1 MKQHRKMFQYVE
13 EMLYSYDRRKGDKS
27 KNKIE
32 YDRYAHTLRVY
43 QWMLRITRELK
54 DDSLD
59 VESLKIATIFHDVG
73 YAVQGDEG
81 HAKESAAICRDY
93 LERRPYTPE
102 QIDFICYLILE
113 HPNKRLLHEKTTPLE
128 LVVLMEADMLRW
140 CLCWSCGGRKRTA
153 DARPAPS
160 IYSPTMGRPAG
171 SASRPHPAMKSS
183 CPTATGSLRGRSR
196 RSTTTLCRAAA

>member
-1 MKQHRKMFQYVE
+1 MEQIMKQHRKMFQYVE

-81 HAKESAAICRDY
+81 HSQRKCRY
-93 LERRPYTPE
+93 LQRLFGTASRIRPSR
-102 QIDFICYLILE
+102 LIL
-113 HPNKRLLHEKTTPLE
+113 
-128 LVVLMEADMLRW
+128 
-140 CLCWSCGGRKRTA
+140 
-153 DARPAPS
+153 
-160 IYSPTMGRPAG
+160 
-171 SASRPHPAMKSS
+171 SAI
-183 CPTATGSLRGRSR
+183 
-196 RSTTTLCRAAA
+196 

>member
-73 YAVQGDEG
+73 SVSLTHLDVYKRQTQNKLFSY
-81 HAKESAAICRDY
+81 HA
-93 LERRPYTPE
+93 
-102 QIDFICYLILE
+102 
-113 HPNKRLLHEKTTPLE
+113 
-128 LVVLMEADMLRW
+128 
-140 CLCWSCGGRKRTA
+140 
-153 DARPAPS
+153 
-160 IYSPTMGRPAG
+160 
-171 SASRPHPAMKSS
+171 
-183 CPTATGSLRGRSR
+183 
-196 RSTTTLCRAAA
+196 

>member
-1 MKQHRKMFQYVE
+1 MEQIMKQHRKMFQYVE

-81 HAKESAAICRDY
+81 HAKKVPLFAEIIWNGVRI
-93 LERRPYTPE
+93 RPSR
-102 QIDFICYLILE
+102 LIL
-113 HPNKRLLHEKTTPLE
+113 
-128 LVVLMEADMLRW
+128 
-140 CLCWSCGGRKRTA
+140 
-153 DARPAPS
+153 
-160 IYSPTMGRPAG
+160 
-171 SASRPHPAMKSS
+171 SAI
-183 CPTATGSLRGRSR
+183 
-196 RSTTTLCRAAA
+196 

>member
-81 HAKESAAICRDY
+81 HAKESAAICRITWNGV
-93 LERRPYTPE
+93 RIRPNR
-102 QIDFICYLILE
+102 LILS
-113 HPNKRLLHEKTTPLE
+113 
-128 LVVLMEADMLRW
+128 V
-140 CLCWSCGGRKRTA
+140 
-153 DARPAPS
+153 
-160 IYSPTMGRPAG
+160 I
-171 SASRPHPAMKSS
+171 
-183 CPTATGSLRGRSR
+183 
-196 RSTTTLCRAAA
+196 

>member
-81 HAKESAAICRDY
+81 HALFAEIIWNGVRIRPSRLFFSA
-93 LERRPYTPE
+93 
-102 QIDFICYLILE
+102 
-113 HPNKRLLHEKTTPLE
+113 
-128 LVVLMEADMLRW
+128 M
-140 CLCWSCGGRKRTA
+140 
-153 DARPAPS
+153 
-160 IYSPTMGRPAG
+160 
-171 SASRPHPAMKSS
+171 
-183 CPTATGSLRGRSR
+183 
-196 RSTTTLCRAAA
+196 